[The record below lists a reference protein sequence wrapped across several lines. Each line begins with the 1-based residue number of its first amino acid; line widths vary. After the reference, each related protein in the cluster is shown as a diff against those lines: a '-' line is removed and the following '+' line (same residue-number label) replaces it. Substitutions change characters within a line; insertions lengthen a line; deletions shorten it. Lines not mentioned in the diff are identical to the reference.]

1 MRAFQPKIIKP
12 NIYGFYVIHKYFFV
26 NMSFTYDNSEILKQY
41 QPKIIKPKIC
51 GIYVFHI
58 SRSCNKRAV
67 PNKSN
72 WFICR
77 AHIKSCFNMR
87 ALPS

>member
-1 MRAFQPKIIKP
+1 MAEIGARGPGCRHDKGSGP
-12 NIYGFYVIHKYFFV
+12 G
-26 NMSFTYDNSEILKQY
+26 TYDNSEILKQY

-67 PNKSN
+67 PTKSI
-72 WFICR
+72 WFIGR